1 MLVAWAIDLDT
12 TGESAFNLQGGKL
25 DDTTTTSA
33 KFVEKRTAMNM
44 QNNAQASVFWTRC
57 LNDRDPDRHC
67 PPGFHEIVTGHGK
80 VFDAEHADLAPGCH
94 GNQNRVLCMNNLIIE
109 NKCSWNRNS
118 NGVCPSLNISQ
129 TDAYIP

>member
-1 MLVAWAIDLDT
+1 MAWAIDLDT
-12 TGESAFNLQGGKL
+12 TGNSAFHLQGGEL
-25 DDTTTTSA
+25 DDTTSTSA
-33 KFVEKRTAMNM
+33 KFVEKRIAMNT

-80 VFDAEHADLAPGCH
+80 VFDAEHAAVSSGCH
-94 GNQNRVLCMNNLIIE
+94 GNQNRVLCMNNLMIA

-118 NGVCPSLNISQ
+118 NGVCSPLNISQ